1 MEDGILMLL
10 VKQGQSIHQIYLNHK
25 DELMCRKKTL
35 YRYVEALIGSKGGK
49 VLPKGKG
56 FDDLAQRPGCHEVAA
71 KDINLTPGLLK
82 K

>member
-1 MEDGILMLL
+1 MEDGILVPL
-10 VKQGQSIHQIYLNHK
+10 VKQGQSLHQIYLNHK

-49 VLPKGKG
+49 VLPKGKS
-56 FDDLAQRPGCHEVAA
+56 FDNLAQRLGCHEVAA
-71 KDINLTPGLLK
+71 KDTNLTPGLLK